1 MALSVHG
8 FGTRINFE
16 FRFSIYQKHEMA
28 FGFMDC
34 KNQKFKFQVNLVQQI
49 CLSDRFKS
57 DWFKKY
63 IFD

>member
-28 FGFMDC
+28 FWIHG
-34 KNQKFKFQVNLVQQI
+34 L
-49 CLSDRFKS
+49 
-57 DWFKKY
+57 
-63 IFD
+63 